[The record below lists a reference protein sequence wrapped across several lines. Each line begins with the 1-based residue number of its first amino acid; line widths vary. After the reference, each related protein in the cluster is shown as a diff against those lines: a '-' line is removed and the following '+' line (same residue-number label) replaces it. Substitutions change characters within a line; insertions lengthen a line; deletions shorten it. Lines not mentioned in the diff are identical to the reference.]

1 MLAESSAKATFV
13 VGSCNP
19 AETTSALSKK
29 EEEIELP
36 KEPRSIEE
44 CVQILGSTEVWKNK
58 LVFLSF
64 LVVVVVVF

>member
-1 MLAESSAKATFV
+1 MLAESSTKATFV

-19 AETTSALSKK
+19 EETSSVLNKK

-44 CVQILGSTEVWKNK
+44 CVRILGSTEVWKNR
-58 LVFLSF
+58 LFFLLFFS
-64 LVVVVVVF
+64 L